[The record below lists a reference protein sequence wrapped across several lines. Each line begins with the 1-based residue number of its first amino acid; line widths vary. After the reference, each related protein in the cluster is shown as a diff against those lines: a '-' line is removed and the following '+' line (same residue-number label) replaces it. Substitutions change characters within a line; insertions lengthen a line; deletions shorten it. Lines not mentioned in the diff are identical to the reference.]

1 MRENTVTE
9 NIENLVLEH
18 LRAMR
23 GDMALMRDD
32 IREIKKRLG
41 GLENMVSSIKRDI
54 ADLYGET
61 SAQNTRY
68 DRLTDRIERIER
80 RLDIG

>member
-1 MRENTVTE
+1 MTE
-9 NIENLVLEH
+9 SVENLVLEH

-23 GDMALMRDD
+23 GDMALIRDD
-32 IREIKKRLG
+32 IREIKMRLG
-41 GLENMVSSIKRDI
+41 NLENVVSGIKRDI

-61 SAQNTRY
+61 AAHHLRY

-80 RLDIG
+80 RLDITQPA

>member
-1 MRENTVTE
+1 MTETV
-9 NIENLVLEH
+9 ENLVLEH

-23 GDMALMRDD
+23 GDIALIRDD
-32 IREIKKRLG
+32 IREIKTRLG
-41 GLENMVSSIKRDI
+41 SLENIVSSIKRDI
-54 ADLYGET
+54 ADLYGEVA
-61 SAQNTRY
+61 AQNTRY

>member
-1 MRENTVTE
+1 MTDNV
-9 NIENLVLEH
+9 ENLVLEL

-23 GDMALMRDD
+23 GDIALVRDD
-32 IREIKKRLG
+32 IREIKMRMSS
-41 GLENMVSSIKRDI
+41 LENVVSSIKRDV
-54 ADLYGET
+54 ADLYGEV